1 LIAISKA
8 KTIAILKFNQP
19 DNGYHPLLS
28 YPKPRS
34 HFYQLTYICLIALS
48 KANVIAFLNL
58 NQQCESD
65 RTKKCSI
72 KASSGI
78 VV

>member
-1 LIAISKA
+1 MIALSSVKVIALPKA
-8 KTIAILKFNQP
+8 KV
-19 DNGYHPLLS
+19 
-28 YPKPRS
+28 
-34 HFYQLTYICLIALS
+34 IALS

-65 RTKKCSI
+65 RIKKCSI
-72 KASSGI
+72 KASSDI